1 MAHVGVSIDDDTKEQ
16 WSSHVEESDYGSMS
30 ELIRTAVRKEIRRD
44 DGGDGGSV
52 PRELEKD
59 VNRVAETQTTLQDQM
74 DQLAE
79 HFEEVADTTLQTQYP
94 EEVVEL
100 GHDIAGDLEEIH
112 HDQFSDLERDV
123 MVNELEEIRRNHGDN
138 PSHGQ
143 IIDALDYLEENL
155 SYIKKRPTPPSE
167 YYRLVGTPAA
177 ERQSEEYNRGGE

>member
-44 DGGDGGSV
+44 DDGDGGSV

-59 VNRVAETQTTLQDQM
+59 MNRVAETQTTLQDQM

-79 HFEEVADTTLQTQYP
+79 HFEEVADTTLQAQYP

-100 GHDIAGDLEEIH
+100 GHDIAGDLEEIQ
-112 HDQFSDLERDV
+112 HDAFAEVREQTKQELVKIHKSHPDSPT
-123 MVNELEEIRRNHGDN
+123 LEEI
-138 PSHGQ
+138 Q
-143 IIDALDYLEENL
+143 DALQYLEENL

-167 YYRLVGTPAA
+167 YYRLVGTPSG
-177 ERQSEEYNRGGE
+177 ERQSEEYNRGGD

>member
-1 MAHVGVSIDDDTKEQ
+1 MAHVGVSIDDDTKAQ
-16 WSSHVEESDYGSMS
+16 WSNHVEESDYGSMS
-30 ELIRTAVRKEIRRD
+30 ELIRTAVRKEIRRGD
-44 DGGDGGSV
+44 DGDGSSI

-59 VNRVAETQTTLQDQM
+59 VSRVAETQTTLQDQM

-167 YYRLVGTPAA
+167 YYRLVGTPSG
-177 ERQSEEYNRGGE
+177 ERQSEEYNRGGD